1 MVVYKDKHFV
11 FCITCKFLFLAVLSR
26 ITMNSAVISISFTMV
41 VMLTFMRMATSRS
54 LVKEDYYKSKRGLTP
69 GIAGYGPVSPDTP
82 AVPPYTAAG
91 ASAVSVPLTPA
102 AAPLSPVDSF
112 YTAAIRPVYLT
123 AYAPAVA
130 SPYVPAA
137 FAPAVASPHV
147 PAAFAPAVASPYVP
161 AAPSYVPAAPAEYA
175 PAAAKAPLGFSI
187 YG

>member
-1 MVVYKDKHFV
+1 M
-11 FCITCKFLFLAVLSR
+11 
-26 ITMNSAVISISFTMV
+26 SISFTMM
-41 VMLTFMRMATSRS
+41 VMLTFMRMSTARS

-102 AAPLSPVDSF
+102 AAPLPSVDSF
-112 YTAAIRPVYLT
+112 YTTAIRPVYLT

-137 FAPAVASPHV
+137 FAPAVASP
-147 PAAFAPAVASPYVP
+147 YVP
-161 AAPSYVPAAPAEYA
+161 AASSYVPTAPAAYA